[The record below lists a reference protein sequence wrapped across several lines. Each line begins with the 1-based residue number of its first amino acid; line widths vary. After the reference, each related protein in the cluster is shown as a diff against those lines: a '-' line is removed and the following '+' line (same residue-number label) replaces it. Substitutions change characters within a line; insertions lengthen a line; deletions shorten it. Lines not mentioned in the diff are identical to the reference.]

1 VRRRE
6 NVMEFSDFRR
16 SFRKANRCER
26 GTRLAVRDD
35 MSRNYKELRVFQ
47 AADALV
53 TDVYILTNSF
63 PIEERYGLRSQVR
76 RAATSVPTNIVEGS
90 VRRSE
95 RYWVNYLETALGSAC
110 EARYLLEISIRL
122 EFLDPSKTATI
133 CDRYSQLIAGLQAMI
148 VSMPA
153 GNSRT

>member
-1 VRRRE
+1 MNRE
-6 NVMEFSDFRR
+6 PPGMW
-16 SFRKANRCER
+16 
-26 GTRLAVRDD
+26 LALLVD
-35 MSRNYKELRVFQ
+35 MSRNYKELRVFH

-53 TDVYILTNSF
+53 TDVYTLSNSF

-76 RAATSVPTNIVEGS
+76 RAATSVATNIVEGS

-110 EARYLLEISIRL
+110 EARYLLEISSRL
-122 EFLDPSKTATI
+122 DFLDPSKTTTI
-133 CDRYSQLIAGLQAMI
+133 CDRYSQLIAGLQALI

-153 GNSRT
+153 GDSRT